1 MEILSHVFLYSFL
14 IKTAEGQSVKDLRNM
29 DIEYSKQNDYK
40 IRIKEKSQIS
50 FIDISEILYFQCE
63 GYLTTI
69 YLVNKTSIDVA
80 KLLKEFE
87 DELTKFG
94 FLRVNHHTLINI
106 RYINHLKICKQQ
118 RLIFINDIEIKIS
131 RRKFHLLKGILK

>member
-1 MEILSHVFLYSFL
+1 MEFDFSQHS
-14 IKTAEGQSVKDLRNM
+14 AH
-29 DIEYSKQNDYK
+29 K

-50 FIDISEILYFQCE
+50 FIDIGEILYFQCE

-69 YLVNKTSIDVA
+69 YLVNKTSINVS

-94 FLRVNHHTLINI
+94 FLRVNHHTLINV
-106 RYINHLKICKQQ
+106 RYINHLKIWKQQ
-118 RLIFINDIEIKIS
+118 RVIFINDIEIKIS
-131 RRKFHLLKGILK
+131 RRKFHLLKELLK